1 MLSKVV
7 SKEEAL
13 TKIHDGQTI
22 MFGDWH
28 GEFAADEIID
38 GMLEKGIKDIHA
50 IAVSAGMP
58 DQGNI
63 CMKWHLKEIFLTID
77 RQFLLAVLNF
87 CADTGRCQAA
97 AKAGAAAADTFGPCT
112 LWAEFDIQF
121 ACKHLIAGK
130 WIESNMCCYK
140 RFHAFFTDQGNQS
153 RYSRQS
159 LFPSEFQSYQQHNGF
174 RR

>member
-1 MLSKVV
+1 MLSKFV

-58 DQGNI
+58 DQGVGKLI
-63 CMKWHLKEIFLTID
+63 REKRVKTLVTTHIALESACPRSDVCRRTGYQTSCPQGTWSERIRCGGAGLGGCLTP
-77 RQFLLAVLNF
+77 
-87 CADTGRCQAA
+87 TGV
-97 AKAGAAAADTFGPCT
+97 GT
-112 LWAEFDIQF
+112 EVEN
-121 ACKHLIAGK
+121 GK
-130 WIESNMCCYK
+130 QK
-140 RFHAFFTDQGNQS
+140 LTDQW
-153 RYSRQS
+153 
-159 LFPSEFQSYQQHNGF
+159 
-174 RR
+174 

>member
-58 DQGNI
+58 DQGVGKLI
-63 CMKWHLKEIFLTID
+63 CEKRVKSLVTTHIALNPLARDQMFAGELDIEFCPQGTWSERIRCGGAGLGGCLTPTGVGTEVENGKQKLTI
-77 RQFLLAVLNF
+77 N
-87 CADTGRCQAA
+87 
-97 AKAGAAAADTFGPCT
+97 
-112 LWAEFDIQF
+112 
-121 ACKHLIAGK
+121 GK
-130 WIESNMCCYK
+130 EC
-140 RFHAFFTDQGNQS
+140 FPDQGNQS